1 MPRTAAG
8 FCVMIIT
15 KIERQKKNRSRFSV
29 FVDDRYAFSV
39 GEEVYGRF
47 MLHQDQQ
54 LTESERQEIES
65 AESEATV
72 KMAALRFRSYRPRSI
87 HEVSDHLRRKGYED
101 QTIQRAL
108 TYLIEN
114 KLLDDGEFARMM
126 CRDRL
131 KLRPVGKIT
140 MKQLL
145 IKKGID
151 RSVIDSVLSEIFTEH
166 TEAEIALRD
175 AERKHRRIALLPPLE
190 QKKKL
195 YGHLVRRGY
204 SSSLAMNI
212 VNQLVK
218 R

>member
-1 MPRTAAG
+1 M
-8 FCVMIIT
+8 VIT

-39 GEEVYGRF
+39 CEEVYGRF
-47 MLHQDQQ
+47 ILHQGQQ
-54 LTESERQEIES
+54 LSESERQQIES
-65 AESEATV
+65 AESESTV

-87 HEVSDHLRRKGYED
+87 HEVSEYLRKKGYDD
-101 QTIQRAL
+101 QSVQRAL
-108 TYLIEN
+108 AYLTEN
-114 KLLDDGEFARMM
+114 KLLDDSEFARMM

-131 KLRPVGKIT
+131 KLRPVGKVT

-151 RSVIDSVLSEIFTEH
+151 RSVIDSVLREIFTEH

-175 AERKHRRIALLPPLE
+175 AERKHRRIALLPPVE
-190 QKKKL
+190 RKKKL

-204 SSSLAMNI
+204 NSSLAMNI

-218 R
+218 